1 MIRGRFWY
9 FIVCDVLFPEDKIP
23 VVVISLEEAEDESY
37 GWDESRY
44 WGRGAVKISWPRS
57 VPTQLSQYTRRVR
70 LQPAESDLNTNHYR
84 YQIERERT
92 DGACHVILLFVA
104 LNLNYISTCQVIP
117 SYETLPHTQ
126 SWFCWTFRT
135 NFVVCLTGLITGGKQ
150 FEMSHFVSGS
160 KLSLDDKITLITL
173 FSASFGIQ

>member
-23 VVVISLEEAEDESY
+23 VVVISLEEAEDES
-37 GWDESRY
+37 RY
-44 WGRGAVKISWPRS
+44 WGRGAVKISLPRS
-57 VPTQLSQYTRRVR
+57 VPATQLSQYTRRVR

>member
-1 MIRGRFWY
+1 MRATAEMRADIEGEEQWRYHGPGQSPLSCHNIR
-9 FIVCDVLFPEDKIP
+9 DVSASSQQRAILIP
-23 VVVISLEEAEDESY
+23 IIID
-37 GWDESRY
+37 
-44 WGRGAVKISWPRS
+44 
-57 VPTQLSQYTRRVR
+57 TR
-70 LQPAESDLNTNHYR
+70 
-84 YQIERERT
+84 ERERT